1 MYLGSLGSFEDPR
14 LPSKA
19 QDVKLGSGYG
29 GELEGGDHYW
39 SIFLP
44 FDLFINVGG
53 GGGGVCI

>member
-1 MYLGSLGSFEDPR
+1 MGSFEDPR

-53 GGGGVCI
+53 GGGGVCIRV